1 MNKAI
6 VICYVGQPIVP
17 DAVCAIQQIITSSC
31 DATPELITVK
41 AFNEDSI
48 AKALLKK
55 SAEDSK
61 VTFDNEKKAEDI
73 IAEARNKALDLIRT
87 KYNNAISYIA
97 LDRDIAMAK
106 YHQITNSADDDEI
119 TLLNAINVIADMPK
133 ARLVAALSKNIRDV
147 ILKAKDV

>member
-1 MNKAI
+1 MNNAI
-6 VICYVGQPIVP
+6 VICYVGRPIVP
-17 DAVCAIQQIITSSC
+17 DAVSAIQQIITSSC
-31 DATPELITVK
+31 NATPELMTIK
-41 AFNEDSI
+41 AFDADSI

-55 SAEDSK
+55 SVEDTKISF
-61 VTFDNEKKAEDI
+61 TEDTTESRI
-73 IAEARNKALDLIRT
+73 INEARRKALDLIRT
-87 KYNNAISYIA
+87 KYNSVIGLVE

-133 ARLVAALSKNIRDV
+133 AKLVAALSKDIREV